1 MSPVVFVFESLK
13 IKINANDH
21 NPPHVH
27 IEGNGTSVRINLLT
41 LDFMDTQTDFSQGT
55 LDRIMSE
62 VIKRKDE
69 LMEEWEKY
77 HEKN

>member
-13 IKINANDH
+13 FKVNVNDH

-27 IEGNGTSVRINLLT
+27 VEGNGASIRINLLT
-41 LDFMDTQTDFSQGT
+41 LDFMDDQTDFSQGT
-55 LDRIMSE
+55 LNRILSE
-62 VIKRKDE
+62 VTKRKDE
-69 LMEEWEKY
+69 LLEEWEKY

>member
-13 IKINANDH
+13 FKINANDH

-27 IEGNGTSVRINLLT
+27 VEGNGANVRINILT
-41 LDFMDTQTDFSQGT
+41 LDYMDEETEFSRGT

-62 VIKRKDE
+62 VIKRREE
-69 LMEEWEKY
+69 LMTEWKAY